1 METRKIAIIGT
12 GHVGAHV
19 AYTLMM
25 QGLVNELLLIDQDEQ
40 KVASECQD
48 LRDAAMYCPYHV
60 NVHVA
65 DYSELKDVPIIVN
78 AIGKVILLETLNR
91 WTELEYTI
99 EQVGE
104 VIPKVMAS
112 GFHGKIVSIT
122 NPCDIITRQ
131 VSKLSGLP
139 WGHVFGTGT
148 GLDTSRLISALSM
161 QTGVDHRSISAYMM
175 GEHGDKQMVPWSLVT
190 FGGMPL
196 SAMAEKDPRFVFDRD
211 AMQKKAIGGG
221 WATFVGKKCTEYGIA
236 ATAARVIRVMVND
249 EKQIIPAS
257 IELRGEYGE
266 SGGLFCGV
274 PCIVG
279 KDGVER
285 IVELPLTA
293 EEQIRF
299 HECCEGIRENMTK
312 NDKILK

>member
-1 METRKIAIIGT
+1 METRKVAILGI

-25 QGLVNELLLIDQDEQ
+25 QGLVDELLILDKNEG
-40 KVASECQD
+40 KAASECQD

-65 DYSELKDVPIIVN
+65 DYDELADVEILIN
-78 AIGKVILLETLNR
+78 AVGKVILLETLNR

-104 VIPKVMAS
+104 VVPKIMAS

-131 VSKLSGLP
+131 ISMLSGLP

-161 QTGVDHRSISAYMM
+161 QTGVDHKSISAYMM
-175 GEHGDKQMVPWSLVT
+175 GEHGDKQMVPWSLVS

-196 SAMAEKDPRFVFDRD
+196 DAMAQIDEKYVFDRD
-211 AMQKKAIGGG
+211 EMQKRAINGG
-221 WATFVGKKCTEYGIA
+221 WTTFVGKKCTEYGIA
-236 ATAARVIRVMVND
+236 STAARIVRIMEHD

-266 SGGLFCGV
+266 AGGLFMGV
-274 PCIVG
+274 PCLVG
-279 KDGVER
+279 KDGVEK
-285 IVELPLTA
+285 IIELPLT
-293 EEQIRF
+293 EEEKQKF
-299 HECCEGIRENMTK
+299 HECCEGMRQNMTK

>member
-1 METRKIAIIGT
+1 METRKVAIVGV
-12 GHVGAHV
+12 GHVGAHT

-25 QGLVNELLLIDQDEQ
+25 QGQVDELLLVDKDAG

-60 NVHVA
+60 NVRVA
-65 DYSELKDVPIIVN
+65 DFSELGDVPIIIN
-78 AIGKVILLETLNR
+78 AVGKVILLETLNR
-91 WTELEYTI
+91 WTELDYTI
-99 EQVGE
+99 DQVAE
-104 VIPKVMAS
+104 VVPKIMAS
-112 GFHGKIVSIT
+112 GFHGKIISIT

-131 VSKLSGLP
+131 VAKLSGLP

-161 QTGVDHRSISAYMM
+161 QTGVDHKSISAYML

-196 SAMAEKDPRFVFDRD
+196 DAMAAVDEKYVFDRD
-211 AMQKKAIGGG
+211 EMQTRAIKGG
-221 WATFVGKKCTEYGIA
+221 WVTFVGKKSTEYGIA
-236 ATAARVIRVMVND
+236 ATAARIVKIMNHD
-249 EKQIIPAS
+249 ENAIIPAS

-266 SGGLFCGV
+266 SGLFCGV
-274 PCIVG
+274 PCVIG
-279 KDGVER
+279 KDGVEK
-285 IVELPLTA
+285 IIELPLNA
-293 EEQIRF
+293 EEHAKF
-299 HECCEGIRENMTK
+299 HECCEGLRVNMTK

>member
-1 METRKIAIIGT
+1 METRKVAIIGV

-25 QGLVNELLLIDQDEQ
+25 QGLVNELLLIDKDEQ

-65 DYSELKDVPIIVN
+65 DYSELKDVEIIIN
-78 AIGKVILLETLNR
+78 AVGKVILLETLNR
-91 WTELEYTI
+91 WTELDYTI
-99 EQVGE
+99 DQVNE
-104 VIPKVMAS
+104 VVPKIMAS
-112 GFHGKIVSIT
+112 GFHGKIISIT

-131 VSKLSGLP
+131 VAKLSGLP

-161 QTGVDHRSISAYMM
+161 QTGVDHKSISAYMM
-175 GEHGDKQMVPWSLVT
+175 GEHGDKQMVPWSLVS

-196 SAMAEKDPRFVFDRD
+196 DAMAKLDEKYVFDRD
-211 AMQKKAIGGG
+211 AMQTTAIKGG

-236 ATAARVIRVMVND
+236 GTAARIVRIMMNN
-249 EKQIIPAS
+249 EKAIIPAS

-266 SGGLFCGV
+266 SGGLFIGV
-274 PCIVG
+274 PCLIG
-279 KDGVER
+279 KDGVEK
-285 IVELPLTA
+285 IIELPLSA
-293 EEQIRF
+293 EEKAKF
-299 HECCEGIRENMTK
+299 HECCEGIRVNMTK
-312 NDKILK
+312 NDKVLK